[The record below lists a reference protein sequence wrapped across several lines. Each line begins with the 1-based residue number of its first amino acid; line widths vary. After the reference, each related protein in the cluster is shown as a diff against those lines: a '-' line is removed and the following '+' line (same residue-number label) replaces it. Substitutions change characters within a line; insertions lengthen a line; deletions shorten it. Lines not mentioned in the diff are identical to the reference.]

1 MKKAVYLLFHRF
13 VLAAVAIVIQVGVLF
28 LMVSRFSAR
37 FTQFYWVCI
46 ALSFFAALAIVCGRS
61 DPGYKIVWLTLFLP
75 FPVFGGVFYLLFSGW
90 RRPHWLRQAVLDIKE
105 KTAQALREDFKGDAL
120 EAAGRDVAMQTR
132 YLERWAQCP
141 AYDDS
146 TAEYFSGGEAYYER
160 MMAELAKAQRYIF
173 LEYFIIEE
181 GQMWDSILRLLE
193 EKIRQGVDV
202 RVMYDDVGSIFTL
215 TKDYRRKLEE
225 KGIRC
230 SVFNRFVPVA
240 SRMVNNRDH
249 RKLCIVDGTA
259 AFTGGINLADE
270 YINVKQ
276 RFGHWKDS
284 GILVRG
290 SAAWSMTVMFLTVWD
305 YVARQT
311 EEISAFYPGRCPQPD
326 AAGYVQPYT
335 DSPLDGENVGQT
347 VYLNM
352 ISRARRSIYI
362 TTPYLIPDSA
372 TQTALC
378 AAAKA
383 GVDVRI
389 ITPRIPDKKAVFQVT
404 RAYYP
409 ALMDAGVKI
418 YEYVPGFIHAKN
430 FIVDD
435 RFATVGTVNLDFRS
449 LFLHFENGV
458 LLCDAPCIRQIKA
471 DFEDTLRVSEQV
483 TQCAGRRIHLLW
495 RSILRVFAPLL

>member
-1 MKKAVYLLFHRF
+1 MKKTVYLLFHRF
-13 VLAAVAIVIQVGVLF
+13 SLVAVAIIIQVGVLF

-37 FTQFYWVCI
+37 FSQFYWVCI
-46 ALSFFAALAIVCGRS
+46 ALSFIAALAIVCSRS
-61 DPGYKIVWLTLFLP
+61 DPGYKIVWLTVFLP
-75 FPVFGGVFYLLFSGW
+75 FPVFGWVLYLLFSGW
-90 RRPHWLRQAVLDIKE
+90 RRPRRLRQALQGVRE
-105 KTAQALREDFKGDAL
+105 KTADALKDDFMGDAA
-120 EAAGRDVAMQTR
+120 ESAGRDVSLQIR
-132 YLERWAQCP
+132 YLEQWALCP
-141 AYDDS
+141 AYADS
-146 TAEYFSGGEAYYER
+146 AAEYFPCGEAYYQR

-181 GQMWDSILRLLE
+181 GQMWDSILALLE
-193 EKIRQGVDV
+193 RKARQGVDV

-215 TKDYRRKLEE
+215 TRNYRRKLEE

-230 SVFNRFVPVA
+230 CVFNRFVPVA

-249 RKLCIVDGTA
+249 RKLCIVDGTV

-270 YINVKQ
+270 YINARQ

-305 YVARQT
+305 DVARQT
-311 EEISAFYPGRCPQPD
+311 EELSAFYPGRCPQQD

-335 DSPLDGENVGQT
+335 DSPLDGESVGQT

-352 ISRARRSIYI
+352 ISRARRSIWI

-409 ALMDAGVKI
+409 ALLEAGVKI

-458 LLCDAPCIRQIKA
+458 LLCGAPCIRQIKA
-471 DFEDTLRVSEQV
+471 DFEETLRVSEQV
-483 TQCAGRRIHLLW
+483 TRSPGRRIDLLW